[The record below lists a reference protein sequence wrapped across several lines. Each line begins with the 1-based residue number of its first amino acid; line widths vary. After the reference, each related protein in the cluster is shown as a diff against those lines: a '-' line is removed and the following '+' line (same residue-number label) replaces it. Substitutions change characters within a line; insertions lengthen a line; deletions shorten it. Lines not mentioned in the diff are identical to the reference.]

1 MPQRANR
8 FDAHSVQAEWD
19 AAADAWVDMP
29 DIPGVLRSIHDA
41 LAPGGRLIASIAH
54 RCTDA
59 PFRRWQRDET
69 GGKEWLRI
77 GRYFDRG
84 PVTYGW
90 SDWAYE
96 FRTSACRATLEEWF
110 EWLDA
115 RSVIPEVR
123 CAPAGV
129 TNAASHRNAGHRR
142 RRITLA
148 GPPTRVA
155 L

>member
-19 AAADAWVDMP
+19 AAADTWVDMP

-54 RCTDA
+54 PCTDA
-59 PFRRWQRDET
+59 AFRRWQRDET
-69 GGKEWLRI
+69 GRKEWLRI
-77 GRYFDRG
+77 GRYSMRT
-84 PVTYGW
+84 VTYAW
-90 SDWAYE
+90 SDRAYE
-96 FRTSACRATLEEWF
+96 FRTSACHATLEDWF

-115 RSVIPEVR
+115 RSVFPDVR
-123 CAPAGV
+123 CTSAGV

-142 RRITLA
+142 RRFTLA